1 MIEPLEELVNL
12 GIDFRVG
19 PRQEPVEIVVY
30 EMVGHG
36 AYLIGPSQGNEFT
49 YWFNS
54 LILASRFKYF
64 GFIGDG
70 TILLQNPPTK
80 KHYKLFSSS
89 DAFSAFIKKEEDYH
103 CKFIGKIPLE
113 EYTSLVLQRGIS
125 VVELHPKKV
134 H

>member
-64 GFIGDG
+64 ERRRQIKSLFETETARAAANYAGERAELYRGLKLEG
-70 TILLQNPPTK
+70 LL
-80 KHYKLFSSS
+80 
-89 DAFSAFIKKEEDYH
+89 DAPQA
-103 CKFIGKIPLE
+103 
-113 EYTSLVLQRGIS
+113 R
-125 VVELHPKKV
+125 
-134 H
+134 